1 MSTLPIINFLGSV
14 YSKKNICSSEFSDNS
29 EFSIVYTV
37 YCIQYIVYEHMF
49 VCTQPHTIVT
59 CRPLSN
65 CRSCE
70 KATFNGLHG
79 SCIARRKRAAI
90 VFEAAR
96 SCVEAASSFFG
107 AEKSCVSSMR
117 SQNLTKKIKF
127 FQEKAVTFK
136 KF

>member
-1 MSTLPIINFLGSV
+1 MCASRLLSCAIPCQITKAA
-14 YSKKNICSSEFSDNS
+14 KKLHLVDC
-29 EFSIVYTV
+29 
-37 YCIQYIVYEHMF
+37 
-49 VCTQPHTIVT
+49 PGAAHT
-59 CRPLSN
+59 
-65 CRSCE
+65 
-70 KATFNGLHG
+70 
-79 SCIARRKRAAI
+79 RRKRAAI

-117 SQNLTKKIKF
+117 GQNLTKKIKF